1 MIPFYPQ
8 TELKIILDIITFI
21 KDKSIYCIYQ
31 YFFGIKLAWDC
42 CIGLKMKKKINK
54 NDEELSLDEQSELIV
69 KVFQVSL
76 DTLVS
81 SGLEEN
87 DALNGLLSQIAVLV
101 DPSALEHAIT
111 INQKFRSSY
120 LNE

>member
-1 MIPFYPQ
+1 M
-8 TELKIILDIITFI
+8 
-21 KDKSIYCIYQ
+21 
-31 YFFGIKLAWDC
+31 
-42 CIGLKMKKKINK
+42 MKKNK
-54 NDEELSLDEQSELIV
+54 NKKLSLDEQSDLIV
-69 KVFQVSL
+69 KVFQVSV

-101 DPSALEHAIT
+101 DSSALEHAMT
-111 INQKFRSSY
+111 INHKYRTSY

>member
-1 MIPFYPQ
+1 M
-8 TELKIILDIITFI
+8 
-21 KDKSIYCIYQ
+21 
-31 YFFGIKLAWDC
+31 
-42 CIGLKMKKKINK
+42 NK
-54 NDEELSLDEQSELIV
+54 NKKLSLDEQSDLIV
-69 KVFQVSL
+69 KVFQVSI

-101 DPSALEHAIT
+101 DTSALEHALT
-111 INQKFRSSY
+111 INHKYRTSY

>member
-1 MIPFYPQ
+1 M
-8 TELKIILDIITFI
+8 
-21 KDKSIYCIYQ
+21 
-31 YFFGIKLAWDC
+31 
-42 CIGLKMKKKINK
+42 NK
-54 NDEELSLDEQSELIV
+54 NKKLSLDEKSDLIV
-69 KVFQVSL
+69 KVFQVSI

-101 DPSALEHAIT
+101 DSSALEHAMT
-111 INQKFRSSY
+111 INHKYRTSY

>member
-1 MIPFYPQ
+1 M
-8 TELKIILDIITFI
+8 
-21 KDKSIYCIYQ
+21 
-31 YFFGIKLAWDC
+31 
-42 CIGLKMKKKINK
+42 MNK
-54 NDEELSLDEQSELIV
+54 NKNKKLSLDEQSDLIV
-69 KVFQVSL
+69 KVFQVSI

-101 DPSALEHAIT
+101 DSSALEHALT
-111 INQKFRSSY
+111 INHKYRSTY

>member
-1 MIPFYPQ
+1 
-8 TELKIILDIITFI
+8 
-21 KDKSIYCIYQ
+21 
-31 YFFGIKLAWDC
+31 
-42 CIGLKMKKKINK
+42 MKKKQDK
-54 NDEELSLDEQSELIV
+54 NNEKLSIDEQSELIV
-69 KVFQVSL
+69 KVFQVSI

-81 SGLEEN
+81 SGLEEI

-101 DPSALEHAIT
+101 DSSALEHALK

>member
-1 MIPFYPQ
+1 M
-8 TELKIILDIITFI
+8 
-21 KDKSIYCIYQ
+21 
-31 YFFGIKLAWDC
+31 
-42 CIGLKMKKKINK
+42 NK
-54 NDEELSLDEQSELIV
+54 NKNKKLSLEEQSDLIV
-69 KVFQVSL
+69 KVFQVSI

-101 DPSALEHAIT
+101 DSSALEHALT
-111 INQKFRSSY
+111 INHKYRTTY

>member
-1 MIPFYPQ
+1 M
-8 TELKIILDIITFI
+8 
-21 KDKSIYCIYQ
+21 
-31 YFFGIKLAWDC
+31 
-42 CIGLKMKKKINK
+42 NK
-54 NDEELSLDEQSELIV
+54 NKKLSLDEQSDLIV
-69 KVFQVSL
+69 KVFQVSI

-101 DPSALEHAIT
+101 DTSALEHALT
-111 INQKFRSSY
+111 INHKYRSTY

>member
-1 MIPFYPQ
+1 M
-8 TELKIILDIITFI
+8 
-21 KDKSIYCIYQ
+21 
-31 YFFGIKLAWDC
+31 
-42 CIGLKMKKKINK
+42 NK
-54 NDEELSLDEQSELIV
+54 NKKLSLEEQSDLIV
-69 KVFQVSL
+69 KVFQVSI

-101 DPSALEHAIT
+101 DTSALEHALT
-111 INQKFRSSY
+111 INHKYRSTY

>member
-1 MIPFYPQ
+1 M
-8 TELKIILDIITFI
+8 
-21 KDKSIYCIYQ
+21 
-31 YFFGIKLAWDC
+31 
-42 CIGLKMKKKINK
+42 NK
-54 NDEELSLDEQSELIV
+54 NKNKKLSLDEQSDLIV
-69 KVFQVSL
+69 KVFQVSI

-101 DPSALEHAIT
+101 DTSALEHALT
-111 INQKFRSSY
+111 LNHKYRSTY